1 MPVFPGFHHIL
12 QYCTLYCTAP
22 VCRWTRKPGPWLM
35 QRILSE
41 TFAKKYYII
50 FSKLEKATH
59 LAWRRGAAASGN
71 SVRLGRPSAESRLTS
86 QPQSHRVCR
95 RPLASLGRRGQNR
108 AASRRQRSRFPGP
121 SPRKSSGRDHNTPG
135 PLSITACFALRFR
148 LESQSP
154 RQVRGTSNFKL
165 KP

>member
-71 SVRLGRPSAESRLTS
+71 SVRLGRPSAESRVSL
-86 QPQSHRVCR
+86 RVTESAAGPWRVWAGGVRTEQRHGGSGHGFPAR
-95 RPLASLGRRGQNR
+95 RPEKARVATIIHLG
-108 AASRRQRSRFPGP
+108 
-121 SPRKSSGRDHNTPG
+121 H
-135 PLSITACFALRFR
+135 
-148 LESQSP
+148 
-154 RQVRGTSNFKL
+154 
-165 KP
+165 